1 MTMIKTIIPHN
12 PGPGPTL
19 VALCEI
25 LKIAKTIDTLVD
37 WDEKQCKLSPGTRIV
52 AMLLNIFSGRTPLYR
67 VEDFFEGQ
75 DLPNLFGVGVKAS
88 DFNDDALARALD
100 KLIEKGPKKVISTVM
115 LNAIAIEK
123 IDISHLHAD
132 TTSVS
137 VYGEYDIQEE
147 GFIDIVRGFSKD
159 YRNDLKQLKIGLGV
173 NQEGI
178 PVIGEP
184 LSGNKDDK
192 TWNFDFIK
200 SLSSCIG
207 EEVDLKSI
215 TYVADSALITE
226 KNLKELK
233 DMLFISR
240 FPATF
245 KLEKQ
250 LIELAWQKDNW
261 QDIGKLSD
269 SKKAAEYRYQTFIR
283 TIKDNKYYFVVVHSS
298 NLDKRKQKTIDKNI
312 DKLYKNLEKEV
323 KALSKRE
330 FACIKD
336 AEAEFALFEK
346 KHNNPFYPLIHEVIE
361 ITRAKK
367 RQGKGRPP
375 KDYVPEKETIYQIK
389 CSIGDLDLDQK
400 QKAIDKASC
409 FVLITNHFNKAPVD
423 ILKEYKNQNSVET
436 SFRFLKNPV
445 FLNEIFMKKPSRIE
459 ALTYVMLLALFLY
472 QVLQRRVRN
481 ALAKEGTYLVVQ
493 GGVKTTKPTG
503 NRILELLNP
512 INTAIVVNTDDTIER
527 FLSGK
532 QEEEVTSLLRLIG
545 LKPEIYTMVRPDPFF
560 RRE

>member
-1 MTMIKTIIPHN
+1 MKDIIVHT
-12 PGPGPTL
+12 PGPGPLL
-19 VALCEI
+19 VALLDE
-25 LKIAKTIDTLVD
+25 LKIGNTIDSLVD
-37 WDEKQCKLSPGTRIV
+37 WDKTQCKLSPGIRIE
-52 AMLLNIFSGRTPLYR
+52 AMVLNILSGRTPLYE
-67 VEDFFEGQ
+67 VEEFFTGQ
-75 DLPNLFGVGVKAS
+75 DLHNLFGIGVKAS
-88 DFNDDALARALD
+88 DFNDDCLARALD
-100 KLIEKGPKKVISTVM
+100 KLTQKGAKKVISTVL

-137 VYGEYDIQEE
+137 VYGEYDTHEE

-184 LSGNKDDK
+184 LSGNQDDK

-207 EEVDLKSI
+207 EVDLKSI

-226 KNLKELK
+226 KNLAELQ
-233 DMLFISR
+233 DMFFISR

-269 SKKAAEYRYQTFIR
+269 SKNAAEYRCQTFIR

-312 DKLYKNLEKEV
+312 DKLYNNLKKEV
-323 KALSKRE
+323 EALGKRE
-330 FACIKD
+330 FACMKD
-336 AEAEFALFEK
+336 AEAEFILFEREHK
-346 KHNNPFYPLIHEVIE
+346 NPFYPLTHEVIE

-367 RQGKGRPP
+367 KAGKGRPP
-375 KDYVPEKETIYQIK
+375 KDYVSKEETIYRIK
-389 CSIGDLDLDQK
+389 CNIGDLDQGQK
-400 QKAIDKASC
+400 QKAIDKAGC
-409 FVLITNHFNKAPVD
+409 FALITNHFDKTPVD
-423 ILKEYKNQNSVET
+423 ILREYKNQNSVET
-436 SFRFLKNPV
+436 SFRFLKDPV

-472 QVLQRRVRN
+472 QVLQRRVRK
-481 ALAKEGTYLVVQ
+481 ALAREDTYLVVR
-493 GGVKTTKPTG
+493 GGVKTTRPTG
-503 NRILELLNP
+503 KRILDLLKP
-512 INTAIVVNTDDTIER
+512 INTAIVLNSDGTSER
-527 FLSGK
+527 FLPANT
-532 QEEEVTSLLRLIG
+532 EERVIFLLRLIG
-545 LKPEIYTMVRPDPFF
+545 FGPEIYTIVRPDPFF